1 LLATIKSLFMAAVP
15 YGGKKKSWCWASYLE
30 QDKAIAA
37 PTKLFKEVSYHTPQ
51 ACLELVIN

>member
-1 LLATIKSLFMAAVP
+1 MAAVP